1 MKVSWARMGM
11 CVLIV
16 ASSIGLASCSNHESV
31 ANPVQSS
38 ASPTQSADPLGIL
51 TRLNSVQTAWA
62 VDENNNLTN
71 HSIAVY
77 ASPANEGCYVWVF
90 KSKSQ
95 SEDFGSN
102 AVQNAQQPPMYWYG
116 VDKKSKKRVV
126 LLSMGSIG
134 FDPNAGAPKCESAM
148 ETVFGVQM
156 LSSL

>member
-1 MKVSWARMGM
+1 MVV
-11 CVLIV
+11 CVFVV
-16 ASSIGLASCSNHESV
+16 ASSIFLTSCSNHES
-31 ANPVQSS
+31 AAKPVQAS
-38 ASPTQSADPLGIL
+38 ASPTKPTDQIGIL
-51 TRLNSVQTAWA
+51 TRLNSVQAAWA

-90 KSKSQ
+90 NSKSQ

-116 VDKKSKKRVV
+116 VDKKSKKHIV
-126 LLSMGSIG
+126 LLNMGSIG

-148 ETVFGVQM
+148 ESVFGIQM
-156 LSSL
+156 LSSLD